1 MSKAIHTTDRN
12 HAKNFS
18 KIKARLLPIKC
29 QYKTGISGEA
39 IHAHL
44 GKLGIARNI
53 NDGIGMDLK
62 ELMEKKI

>member
-1 MSKAIHTTDRN
+1 MSKAIHTVEHNNAR
-12 HAKNFS
+12 NFS

-29 QYKTGISGEA
+29 QYKTGSSGGD

-53 NDGIGMDLK
+53 IDGIGMDLK
-62 ELMEKKI
+62 EMMEKKT